1 MIIDVAA
8 AIVAV
13 AFVVLVGYLVPT
25 LIQIKRTVN
34 EAEQLLARL
43 NSEVPPLVKEVRAM
57 TERLNTLADQS
68 REGVEHASVF
78 LHAVGELGESVQQVH
93 KVVRSKSGSLFVQ
106 LASMVAG
113 VRAASAVIR
122 ERVLNEGGHSNGG
135 R

>member
-25 LIQIKRTVN
+25 LNQIKRTVIQ
-34 EAEQLLARL
+34 AEQLLARL

-57 TERLNTLADQS
+57 TEKLNTLADQS

-78 LHAVGELGESVQQVH
+78 LHAVGELGASVQQVH
-93 KVVRSKSGSLFVQ
+93 KLVRSKSGSLFVQ
-106 LASMVAG
+106 LASMGAG
-113 VRAASAVIR
+113 VRAASTVIR